1 VSSHASSCVCGELI
15 CSVPVNHIRAEGKI
29 KNVNTIEDF
38 KNLDKAAILQTA
50 AKQVR
55 YFLLVCGF
63 MC

>member
-1 VSSHASSCVCGELI
+1 
-15 CSVPVNHIRAEGKI
+15 VPVNHIRAEGKI

-50 AKQVR
+50 AKQVQ

-63 MC
+63 MG